1 MHNIL
6 YIYILLLVF
15 FFLPSSFPRLPP
27 RFVTLALF
35 ILRALTALN
44 FLYVGIIIVQT
55 ALAEV
60 TVARVRD
67 LGTNDTQ
74 FMTRTHLGNILQV
87 GDNVWG
93 FDVQSGNINDEHANR
108 LNLSNLPDVVSTLPL
123 YERCDPFVC
132 SRLLRARVRK
142 RDAYFPTR

>member
-1 MHNIL
+1 MVGTNCQIN
-6 YIYILLLVF
+6 F
-15 FFLPSSFPRLPP
+15 FFLQ
-27 RFVTLALF
+27 
-35 ILRALTALN
+35 N
-44 FLYVGIIIVQT
+44 

-93 FDVQSGNINDEHANR
+93 FDVQTGNVNDEHANR
-108 LNLSNLPDVVSTLPL
+108 LNLSNLPDVV
-123 YERCDPFVC
+123 
-132 SRLLRARVRK
+132 RVR
-142 RDAYFPTR
+142 